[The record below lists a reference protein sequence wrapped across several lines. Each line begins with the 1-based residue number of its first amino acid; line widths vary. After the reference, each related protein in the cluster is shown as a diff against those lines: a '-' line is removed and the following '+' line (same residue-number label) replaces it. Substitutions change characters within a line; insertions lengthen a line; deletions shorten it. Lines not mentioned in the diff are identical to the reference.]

1 MDNVERKLV
10 NSAPRRRK
18 FGVCQTHFLFV
29 KRWNSD
35 AFDVEINENQS
46 GDNNLS
52 TGRDVEATVSVPNKE
67 WALDFL
73 KVFYW
78 VNFRKK
84 LVCYV
89 NSDYYGY
96 DTYFSFDRKRIRN
109 TRIFGTTIAPPTSTI
124 GLVLSNSRYIEKLIG
139 TLVSRRLFWPSYGY
153 LGRGVYFLTSDREAQ
168 SSFSSFAPYFHIVVS
183 PFFPVFRYN
192 RDLRR
197 CSSNFFRPNQRP
209 FSTWTW
215 TWWPRRRRRAM
226 STKFSSLPSSC
237 LWPRGWRRSMMCQ
250 RWLSWVLALP

>member
-89 NSDYYGY
+89 NSAIMGMTHISRLIESGLETHVYL
-96 DTYFSFDRKRIRN
+96 
-109 TRIFGTTIAPPTSTI
+109 APPLHHQPAPLAWYYPTHATLKSW
-124 GLVLSNSRYIEKLIG
+124 LV
-139 TLVSRRLFWPSYGY
+139 P
-153 LGRGVYFLTSDREAQ
+153 
-168 SSFSSFAPYFHIVVS
+168 
-183 PFFPVFRYN
+183 
-192 RDLRR
+192 
-197 CSSNFFRPNQRP
+197 
-209 FSTWTW
+209 
-215 TWWPRRRRRAM
+215 
-226 STKFSSLPSSC
+226 
-237 LWPRGWRRSMMCQ
+237 
-250 RWLSWVLALP
+250 